1 MDTKVAAVTGA
12 SRGIG
17 KAIALE
23 LARSGWNVACIAT
36 TQENAKRTAEEIGVG
51 AMAYGCDIGDV
62 KSIEQTFGNIAEQ
75 MGPVAALVNNAGI
88 TRDTLALRMKEDDWN
103 DVIRVNLGGAF
114 FCSQA
119 VMKSMMKARFGRI
132 VNISSVIGLHGQA
145 GQSNYAASKAGL
157 IGLTLALAKELGSR
171 GITVNA
177 VAPGFID
184 TDMTSELGEEFTG
197 GAIKNTPL
205 GRLGTV
211 DDVARVVRFLCS
223 DDAGFITGQT
233 VTVDGGLFL

>member
-1 MDTKVAAVTGA
+1 MESKVAVVTGA

-17 KAIALE
+17 KGIAIE
-23 LARSGWNVACIAT
+23 LANAGWRVACVAT
-36 TQENAKRTAEEIGVG
+36 SKGNAQGTVDAIGENAA
-51 AMAYGCDIGDV
+51 AYGCDIGNSTQISEV
-62 KSIEQTFGNIAEQ
+62 FAQIASD
-75 MGPVAALVNNAGI
+75 MGPVTALVNNAGI
-88 TRDTLALRMKEDDWN
+88 TRDNLALRMKEEDWN
-103 DVIRVNLGGAF
+103 DVVRVNLGGAF

-119 VMKSMMKARFGRI
+119 VMKGMMKARFGRI

-145 GQSNYAASKAGL
+145 GQSNYAAAKAGL

-171 GITVNA
+171 NITVNA

-184 TDMTSELGEEFTG
+184 TDMTSELGEEFTT
-197 GAIKNTPL
+197 GAIANTPL
-205 GRLGTV
+205 SRLGTV
-211 DDVARVVRFLCS
+211 EDVARVVRFLCS